1 MRSIHLTAILATAA
15 LLTLVSC
22 SRDPNVAKR
31 HYLENGNKYFEKG
44 NFKAA
49 EIMYRNALQKDGRYG
64 DAHYH
69 LALTYLKQGKLPPA
83 VHELRVSMELLK
95 KDGPEAAAHWDS
107 VVKLSEIYLAAA
119 PEKQFLDEVDQ
130 NVKDLL
136 ARDANSFDGHRLNAD
151 LSYIR
156 ATQAYK
162 TARKDEGQ
170 ALLKEAAAEYR
181 KADSIQP
188 GNQGVQMQLARCME
202 FANDLDGAEKLFRQV
217 IDKDKTFDAA
227 YTELYKLYIF
237 RQKPDEG
244 EKVLRLA
251 FQNNPKKFYFLRA
264 LALHFSMLRRRDDM
278 VAVLNQIK
286 SHAKDYDQ
294 AYITVG
300 EFYMLLGDGDS
311 AIKEFREGIEKDPKK
326 KVTYQKR
333 IIETLMRQGKRNEAA
348 EINAQILKANP
359 EDNDAKG
366 LEASL
371 LLDRGDVNKALQELQ
386 GVVTRA
392 PDNPVARFNLGRAH
406 AALGQD
412 EQARQMYQK
421 AIELR
426 PDYVMARLAL
436 AQLQVRRSEFDA
448 ALKAAQQILAIDR
461 GNVNAR
467 LIESAA
473 LMGQRKYGD
482 SRALLGDML
491 KANPTSPDV
500 LFQLGV
506 VSLAENKYKEAE
518 ESFRKA
524 YELNPANSRGLL
536 GMVETQMAQNK
547 PDEAIKILGGEAAK
561 NPTRLD
567 LQVQLGNLAVRAGKY
582 DVAIQYF
589 QKVLD
594 SLDKNNKAR
603 GDLYLRIGETYRR
616 KGDQSN
622 AILALQKAREIEPG
636 NLLVVSTLALALDSA
651 NRWSEASQAYD
662 AALKL
667 APNSYVVL
675 NNKAFLM
682 AEHGGDLDMAL
693 TLAQQAK
700 RLNPNLDEVSDTL
713 GWIYMKKQ
721 LSDNAIDIF
730 KGLVTK
736 DPHASTYRYHL
747 GMALWQKGDKPAAL
761 KELQQALKDN
771 PPKLESDKIKELI
784 AKIG

>member
-1 MRSIHLTAILATAA
+1 MRSIHLTAILAAAA

-44 NFKAA
+44 NYKAA

-95 KDGPEAAAHWDS
+95 KDGPDAAAHWDS

-119 PEKQFLDEVDQ
+119 PEKQFLDEVEQ

-170 ALLKEAAAEYR
+170 ELLKEATAEYR
-181 KADSIQP
+181 KADSLQP

-202 FANDLDGAEKLFRQV
+202 FGNDLDGAEKLFRQV

-251 FQNNPKKFYFLRA
+251 FQNNPKKYYFLRA

-406 AALGQD
+406 AALGQT

-426 PDYVMARLAL
+426 PDYVVARLAL
-436 AQLQVRRSEFDA
+436 AQLQVRLNEFDA
-448 ALKAAQQILAIDR
+448 ALKAAQQVLAIDR

-482 SRALLGDML
+482 SRAGPLST
-491 KANPTSPDV
+491 APVVTS
-500 LFQLGV
+500 
-506 VSLAENKYKEAE
+506 N
-518 ESFRKA
+518 
-524 YELNPANSRGLL
+524 
-536 GMVETQMAQNK
+536 
-547 PDEAIKILGGEAAK
+547 
-561 NPTRLD
+561 
-567 LQVQLGNLAVRAGKY
+567 
-582 DVAIQYF
+582 
-589 QKVLD
+589 
-594 SLDKNNKAR
+594 
-603 GDLYLRIGETYRR
+603 
-616 KGDQSN
+616 
-622 AILALQKAREIEPG
+622 
-636 NLLVVSTLALALDSA
+636 
-651 NRWSEASQAYD
+651 
-662 AALKL
+662 
-667 APNSYVVL
+667 
-675 NNKAFLM
+675 
-682 AEHGGDLDMAL
+682 
-693 TLAQQAK
+693 
-700 RLNPNLDEVSDTL
+700 
-713 GWIYMKKQ
+713 
-721 LSDNAIDIF
+721 
-730 KGLVTK
+730 
-736 DPHASTYRYHL
+736 
-747 GMALWQKGDKPAAL
+747 
-761 KELQQALKDN
+761 
-771 PPKLESDKIKELI
+771 
-784 AKIG
+784 